1 MAIGKSVLL
10 DGLRGKIGNVI
21 FYRVGEEV
29 RIRSRSSRYRDAKT
43 PEQQAQRSRVKGVAA
58 LYNGLSSQLLV
69 YWKEQAVGTN
79 LTGYNLFMRSNI
91 HNVGPDG
98 NLLNPQELII
108 VQGNLPQPSWVKAE
122 LTSRGIMQLAWDTD
136 TPEYKNSED
145 RLCIVVYAPQKEEAP
160 RIRIVEST
168 AIERKTG
175 TFDWS
180 ISCDENGPL
189 YFYGFFKSKL
199 TNDISTGFYLGA
211 VE

>member
-29 RIRSRSSRYRDAKT
+29 RVRSRSSRYRDAKT

-58 LYNGLSSQLLV
+58 LYHGLSSQLLV
-69 YWKEQAVGTN
+69 YWKEQAAGTN

-98 NLLNPQELII
+98 NLLNPQELLV

>member
-29 RIRSRSSRYRDAKT
+29 RIRSRNSRYRDAKT

-98 NLLNPQELII
+98 NLLNPQDLLV

-122 LTSRGIMQLAWDTD
+122 LTSWGIMQLAWDTD

-180 ISCDENGPL
+180 IFCDENGPL

-199 TNDISTGFYLGA
+199 TNDISTGFYLGV

>member
-29 RIRSRSSRYRDAKT
+29 RVRSRSSRYRDAKT

-98 NLLNPQELII
+98 NLLNPQELLV

-145 RLCIVVYAPQKEEAP
+145 RLCIVVYAPHKEETP

-175 TFDWS
+175 IFDWS

>member
-29 RIRSRSSRYRDAKT
+29 RVRSRSSRYRDAKT

-98 NLLNPQELII
+98 NLHNPQELLV

-145 RLCIVVYAPQKEEAP
+145 RLCIVVYAPQNEEAP